1 MKIYLSKINE
11 DWIIDR
17 VKKEWLQGNKE
28 ISTKY
33 ILNSDLIW
41 IISPWLWKKIPLYFL
56 KNKKVICSIYH
67 VDNPE
72 EKNTGI
78 ENFDELNSLTD
89 QFHVISENTF
99 KDLKQITDK
108 KITSIPFWINEK
120 IFYPLQNK
128 DQIREKY
135 KLNKSDF
142 VIGSF
147 QRDSEGSNLSK
158 AKLIKGPDRLIEIY
172 KYYKNIYPNLTIL
185 LTGRRRDYIIN
196 ELKKEKINFVYKE
209 MVNFDELN
217 ELYNCLDLYIVA
229 SRKEGGPQAILE
241 CAITET
247 PILST
252 DVGIASEILS
262 PESIFTMSNFQD
274 AKPNVNWALKNTQKH
289 TIPNSF
295 ENFKKMFYSV

>member
-1 MKIYLSKINE
+1 
-11 DWIIDR
+11 
-17 VKKEWLQGNKE
+17 
-28 ISTKY
+28 
-33 ILNSDLIW
+33 
-41 IISPWLWKKIPLYFL
+41 
-56 KNKKVICSIYH
+56 
-67 VDNPE
+67 
-72 EKNTGI
+72 
-78 ENFDELNSLTD
+78 
-89 QFHVISENTF
+89 
-99 KDLKQITDK
+99 
-108 KITSIPFWINEK
+108 
-120 IFYPLQNK
+120 
-128 DQIREKY
+128 
-135 KLNKSDF
+135 
-142 VIGSF
+142 
-147 QRDSEGSNLSK
+147 
-158 AKLIKGPDRLIEIY
+158 
-172 KYYKNIYPNLTIL
+172 
-185 LTGRRRDYIIN
+185 
-196 ELKKEKINFVYKE
+196 